1 MIVFYVVVVF
11 YLNLFPDKP
20 VCALEAPQ
28 NYEVGLNVQSEVVC
42 QVEAAPDS
50 QLTFHWVFNTSKE
63 MIDIQHDQMR

>member
-1 MIVFYVVVVF
+1 MF
-11 YLNLFPDKP
+11 YLNLFLDKP